1 MTPLRAKFIRDL
13 VIRGRSKNTQKAYT
27 RCVCDLARYY
37 RRSPE
42 LISYE
47 EVTGWL
53 HHLIKERQLAASSIH
68 IAVSA
73 VRFLYA
79 VTLGRERID
88 LVTSVPQMKR
98 AIGPAEVYARGEVEA
113 ISTAPG
119 QPRNRPMTPL
129 RAKYLRDLVIR
140 GRSKNTQEA
149 YTRYVCDL
157 ARYYRRS
164 PELISYEEVT
174 GWLYHLIKERQ
185 LSASSV
191 NIAVSAVRFLYAVTL
206 GRETVDLM
214 ASVPHMK
221 RATPRAEVYARSEI
235 EAILTAPRQ
244 PRDRALLMTVYG
256 CGLRISEATQ
266 LKTSDIDRA
275 RMQLRVRNGKGVKGR
290 VLPLSERLLQELENY
305 WRAQRQGKAD
315 HDSPWLFL
323 GKKAGQPMGRY
334 TGQNIY
340 YTALEKSGVRRKGG
354 IHLLRHS
361 FATHLMESG
370 VELPVVQV
378 LLGHSSIKTTA
389 LYLHVTARRLA
400 EVRSPLDLISSGC
413 IGQ

>member
-1 MTPLRAKFIRDL
+1 MPKEFNFLSQLTGSFGRAAAGNATVAMIEEAYRHHEMDWRYLNCEVSPERLGDAVRGAQAMGWAGFNCSLPHKVSVIDHLDGLGDSAAIMRAVNCAVRRGEHYIGENTDGKGFLMSLEGVVDPRAKKIVLLGAGGAAR
-13 VIRGRSKNTQKAYT
+13 A
-27 RCVCDLARYY
+27 LA
-37 RRSPE
+37 
-42 LISYE
+42 
-47 EVTGWL
+47 V
-53 HHLIKERQLAASSIH
+53 
-68 IAVSA
+68 
-73 VRFLYA
+73 
-79 VTLGRERID
+79 
-88 LVTSVPQMKR
+88 
-98 AIGPAEVYARGEVEA
+98 
-113 ISTAPG
+113 
-119 QPRNRPMTPL
+119 
-129 RAKYLRDLVIR
+129 
-140 GRSKNTQEA
+140 
-149 YTRYVCDL
+149 
-157 ARYYRRS
+157 
-164 PELISYEEVT
+164 
-174 GWLYHLIKERQ
+174 
-185 LSASSV
+185 
-191 NIAVSAVRFLYAVTL
+191 
-206 GRETVDLM
+206 
-214 ASVPHMK
+214 
-221 RATPRAEVYARSEI
+221 

-244 PRDRALLMTVYG
+244 PRDRVLLMTVYG

-275 RMQLRVRNGKGVKGR
+275 RMQLRVRDGKGAKGR
-290 VLPLSERLLQELENY
+290 VLPLSERLLKELENY

-340 YTALEKSGVRRKGG
+340 YTALEKSDVRRKGG

-370 VELPVVQV
+370 VELPLVQV

>member
-1 MTPLRAKFIRDL
+1 MA
-13 VIRGRSKNTQKAYT
+13 
-27 RCVCDLARYY
+27 
-37 RRSPE
+37 
-42 LISYE
+42 
-47 EVTGWL
+47 
-53 HHLIKERQLAASSIH
+53 
-68 IAVSA
+68 
-73 VRFLYA
+73 
-79 VTLGRERID
+79 
-88 LVTSVPQMKR
+88 SVPHMKR
-98 AIGPAEVYARGEVEA
+98 ATGRAKVYARGEVEA
-113 ISTAPG
+113 ISTAPR
-119 QPRNRPMTPL
+119 QPRGRPMTPL
-129 RAKYLRDLVIR
+129 RAKYIRELVIR
-140 GRSKNTQEA
+140 GHSKNTQEA

-221 RATPRAEVYARSEI
+221 RATRRAEVYARSEI

-244 PRDRALLMTVYG
+244 PRDRVLLMTVYG

-315 HDSPWLFL
+315 HNSPWLFL

-354 IHLLRHS
+354 IHLLRHYPE
-361 FATHLMESG
+361 FRTIADKLEATAPNPLFTS
-370 VELPVVQV
+370 
-378 LLGHSSIKTTA
+378 LGTASVCRLTRHSQSN
-389 LYLHVTARRLA
+389 V
-400 EVRSPLDLISSGC
+400 
-413 IGQ
+413 

>member
-1 MTPLRAKFIRDL
+1 MTPLRAKYIRDL

-53 HHLIKERQLAASSIH
+53 HHLIKERQLAASSIN

-79 VTLGRERID
+79 VTLGRET
-88 LVTSVPQMKR
+88 LELMASVLDMKR
-98 AIGPAEVYARGEVEA
+98 ATARADSEVEA
-113 ISTAPG
+113 ISTAPR
-119 QPRNRPMTPL
+119 QPRSRPPMTPL
-129 RAKYLRDLVIR
+129 RAKYIRDLVIR
-140 GRSKNTQEA
+140 GRSKNTQET

-206 GRETVDLM
+206 GREMVDLM

-221 RATPRAEVYARSEI
+221 RATRPAEVYARSEI

-244 PRDRALLMTVYG
+244 PRDRVLLMTVYG

-266 LKTSDIDRA
+266 LKTSDIDRP
-275 RMQLRVRNGKGVKGR
+275 RMQLRVRDGKGAKGR
-290 VLPLSERLLQELENY
+290 VLPLSERLLKELVNY
-305 WRAQRQGKAD
+305 WRAQRQGKAG

-370 VELPVVQV
+370 VELPVVQH

-400 EVRSPLDLISSGC
+400 EVRSPLDLIGSGC